1 MKQIKYFA
9 YYSVGG
15 YKDMYLGNSEME
27 EECTFYSPFYAQWK
41 NNTLSDNFVNRM
53 KEQLEYLD
61 NQTHIKILTALDEDL
76 PKDASRFVSH
86 SGFKLACCTLN
97 NGTTTIALKDLNG
110 NAKDENERSIPFML
124 QLVSDDT
131 NTQIALADYIR
142 THLETEEEF
151 FANLFEY
158 NASYNCL
165 QFNIAKLNAWIK
177 DVIENK
183 LNVVDENLATRRLH
197 MLVLSNGVSKEY
209 AVSELGMQMKDA
221 DKIYNITGMNVYNS
235 ETESGSLHDFE
246 IPISPE
252 AEGKSKIIME
262 GIKVALH
269 KLISFTEDDKKDLAE
284 IYKHIKLIL
293 SRHF

>member
-27 EECTFYSPFYAQWK
+27 EECTYYSPFYTQWK
-41 NNTLSDNFVNRM
+41 DNTLSEIFANRM

-86 SGFKLACCTLN
+86 SGFKLACCSLN
-97 NGTTTIALKDLNG
+97 NGTTTIAIKDLNG

-124 QLVSDDT
+124 QLISDET

-165 QFNIAKLNAWIK
+165 QFNIAKLNVWIK

-183 LNVVDENLATRRLH
+183 LNVNNMNSVTHRLH

-209 AVSELGMQMKDA
+209 AISELGLQMKDA
-221 DKIYNITGMNVYNS
+221 DRVYNIAGMNVYNS
-235 ETESGSLHDFE
+235 ETETGSLRDLE

-262 GIKVALH
+262 GIKMALH
-269 KLISFTEDDKKDLAE
+269 KLVSFTEEDKKDLAE

>member
-1 MKQIKYFA
+1 MKLIKYFA

-27 EECTFYSPFYAQWK
+27 EECTYYSPFYSQWK
-41 NNTLSDNFVNRM
+41 DNTLPETFVDRM

-61 NQTHIKILTALDEDL
+61 KQTHIKILTALDEDL
-76 PKDASRFVSH
+76 PIDASKFVSH

-97 NGTTTIALKDLNG
+97 NGATTIALKDLNSS
-110 NAKDENERSIPFML
+110 AQDETERCIPFML
-124 QLVSDDT
+124 QLLSDDT
-131 NTQIALADYIR
+131 KTQIALADYIR

-158 NASYNCL
+158 NANYNCV

-183 LNVVDENLATRRLH
+183 LETGNDNSTARKLH
-197 MLVLSNGVSKEY
+197 ILVLSNGVTKEY
-209 AVSELGMQMKDA
+209 ALSELGILLKDCN
-221 DKIYNITGMNVYNS
+221 KIYNVAGICVYNS
-235 ETESGSLHDFE
+235 ETDSFSSSENGVHV
-246 IPISPE
+246 SPE
-252 AEGKSKIIME
+252 AEVKSKFIME
-262 GIKVALH
+262 GIKATMYKLVA
-269 KLISFTEDDKKDLAE
+269 FTEEDKKDLAE
-284 IYKHIKLIL
+284 INKHIKLIL

>member
-1 MKQIKYFA
+1 MIKYFA

-27 EECTFYSPFYAQWK
+27 EECTYYSPFYSQWK
-41 NNTLSDNFVNRM
+41 DNALPENFVNRM
-53 KEQLEYLD
+53 KEQLEYLEG
-61 NQTHIKILTALDEDL
+61 QTHIKILTAIDEDL
-76 PKDASRFVSH
+76 PKDASRFVTH

-97 NGTTTIALKDLNG
+97 NGATTIALKDLNG
-110 NAKDENERSIPFML
+110 RAKDENERSIPFML
-124 QLVSDDT
+124 QFLSDDT

-142 THLETEEEF
+142 THLETEEDF
-151 FANLFEY
+151 FASLFEY
-158 NASYNCL
+158 NVNYNCL
-165 QFNIAKLNAWIK
+165 QFNLAKLNAWIK

-183 LNVVDENLATRRLH
+183 LNGVKENTATRRLH

-209 AVSELGMQMKDA
+209 AVSELGMQMKDT
-221 DKIYNITGMNVYNS
+221 DKVYNIAGMNVYNS
-235 ETESGSLHDFE
+235 EAEVGSLRDFE

-262 GIKVALH
+262 GIKMTLH
-269 KLISFTEDDKKDLAE
+269 KLVSFTEEDKKDLAE

>member
-27 EECTFYSPFYAQWK
+27 EECTYYSPFYSQWK
-41 NNTLSDNFVNRM
+41 SNMLSESFVNRM

-61 NQTHIKILTALDEDL
+61 KHSHIKILSAMDEDL

-97 NGTTTIALKDLNG
+97 NGKTTIALKDLNG
-110 NAKDENERSIPFML
+110 SAKDENERCIPFML
-124 QLVSDDT
+124 QLLSDDA

-142 THLETEEEF
+142 VHLETEEKF

-158 NASYNCL
+158 NATYNCL
-165 QFNIAKLNAWIK
+165 QFNIAKLNAWIN

-183 LNVVDENLATRRLH
+183 LSVIKENSATRRLH

-209 AVSELGMQMKDA
+209 AVSELGIQMQDA
-221 DKIYNITGMNVYNS
+221 DKIYNITGMSVYNS
-235 ETESGSLHDFE
+235 ETEAGSLPDLE

-262 GIKVALH
+262 GIKMTLH
-269 KLISFTEDDKKDLAE
+269 KLISFTEEDKKDLAE
-284 IYKHIKLIL
+284 IYKHIKLIF

>member
-1 MKQIKYFA
+1 MIKYYA

-27 EECTFYSPFYAQWK
+27 EECTYYSPFFSQWK
-41 NNTLSDNFVNRM
+41 SNILSENLVNRM
-53 KEQLEYLD
+53 KEQLEELD
-61 NQTHIKILTALDEDL
+61 KHTHIKILTALDEDL

-97 NGTTTIALKDLNG
+97 NGATTIALKDLNG
-110 NAKDENERSIPFML
+110 NSKDENERRIPFML
-124 QLVSDDT
+124 QLLSDDT

-142 THLETEEEF
+142 THLAMEEEF

-158 NASYNCL
+158 NAGYNCL

-183 LNVVDENLATRRLH
+183 LNAINDNSTTRRLH

-209 AVSELGMQMKDA
+209 AVSELGMKMKDV
-221 DKIYNITGMNVYNS
+221 DNIYNIAGVNVYNS
-235 ETESGSLHDFE
+235 QTES
-246 IPISPE
+246 IPLSESEVPLSSE
-252 AEGKSKIIME
+252 AESKSKIIME
-262 GIKVALH
+262 AIKSALR
-269 KLISFTEDDKKDLAE
+269 KLFSFTEEDKKDLAE
-284 IYKHIKLIL
+284 INRHIKFIL
-293 SRHF
+293 GRHF